1 MWIFPL
7 LVSTVSSPANAT
19 ILLWGLVC
27 FDGSLS
33 LFTGLPSLR
42 GFPLLH
48 SIHSSPKTHFDKK
61 CIQLLSFVNVLP
73 LPITFSCARFMDRE

>member
-7 LVSTVSSPANAT
+7 LVSTASSPANAT
-19 ILLWGLVC
+19 MLLWGFVC

-33 LFTGLPSLR
+33 LFTGLPSLH

-61 CIQLLSFVNVLP
+61 CIQQLSFVNALP
-73 LPITFSCARFMDRE
+73 LPITFSWARFMDRE